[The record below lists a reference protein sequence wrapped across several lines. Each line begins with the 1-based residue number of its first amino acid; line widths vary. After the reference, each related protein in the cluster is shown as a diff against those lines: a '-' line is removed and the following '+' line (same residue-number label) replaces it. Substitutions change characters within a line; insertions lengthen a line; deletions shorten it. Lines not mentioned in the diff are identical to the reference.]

1 MLIACA
7 KSICK
12 ERWDGHFW
20 SCGWSSQYGMRARRI
35 KLVFQKKQKCGATC
49 WKDGGNNL
57 ISCPSGQSSFPI
69 PLLHVS
75 NFIISIVFMI
85 FWNYLFNLFSHVHI
99 FSLTPLE
106 VILCDGKDFSP
117 LDAISGTWNN
127 VRTVVIL
134 NNICLL
140 NEPIN
145 KYLH

>member
-1 MLIACA
+1 M
-7 KSICK
+7 
-12 ERWDGHFW
+12 
-20 SCGWSSQYGMRARRI
+20 GWSLLVMWMEQSI
-35 KLVFQKKQKCGATC
+35 WDESKKNKLVFQKKQKCGATC
-49 WKDGGNNL
+49 WKDGENNL
-57 ISCPSGQSSFPI
+57 ISCPSGQSSFSI

-75 NFIISIVFMI
+75 NFIISTVFMI

-106 VILCDGKDFSP
+106 FILCDGKDFS
-117 LDAISGTWNN
+117 LRDAISGTWNN

-145 KYLH
+145 KYLN